1 MACLGPMRNGAE
13 AALEPATYKSQ
24 VRCPTGSATTPLT
37 YAKKL
42 NIMKLEPGLG
52 AGYAKKCIRPI
63 LQLKGPT
70 LGLYVKNSSYK
81 SGKNAPQS
89 HAVRVLLPHG
99 HLLICTTKQI

>member
-1 MACLGPMRNGAE
+1 MKTWRFISK
-13 AALEPATYKSQ
+13 YI
-24 VRCPTGSATTPLT
+24 LT
-37 YAKKL
+37 LLTQKTEYNEIRAWFG
-42 NIMKLEPGLG
+42 GLVCQEMYQ
-52 AGYAKKCIRPI
+52 AYSTAQRAHT
-63 LQLKGPT
+63 GPT

>member
-1 MACLGPMRNGAE
+1 
-13 AALEPATYKSQ
+13 
-24 VRCPTGSATTPLT
+24 
-37 YAKKL
+37 
-42 NIMKLEPGLG
+42 MKLEPGLG